1 MLGKLWFEYTGR
13 TEIINHKLKLKC
25 ILEFKPY
32 SYFRGQINR
41 VEGYICDAN
50 DNKLALLAGKW
61 DSYFYATNDIE
72 NSGKKYIYFFNTCDL
87 IKVKFTEKIRITCSV
102 KVSKSE

>member
-1 MLGKLWFEYTGR
+1 MVEYTGR

-50 DNKLALLAGKW
+50 ENKLALLAGKW

-72 NSGKKYIYFFNTCDL
+72 NSGKKYIYFFL
-87 IKVKFTEKIRITCSV
+87 IRVTQLQLSLQKKF
-102 KVSKSE
+102 VSHVA